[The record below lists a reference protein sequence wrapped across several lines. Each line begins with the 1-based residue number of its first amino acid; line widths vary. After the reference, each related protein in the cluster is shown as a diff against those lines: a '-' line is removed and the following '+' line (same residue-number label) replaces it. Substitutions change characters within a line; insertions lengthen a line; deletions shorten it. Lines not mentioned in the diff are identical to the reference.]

1 MKINSHLSLLSIIGL
16 SILTS
21 CGSSDS
27 EANKSY
33 TRIED
38 AWADG
43 SKMLSELRAEKDMTV
58 NKTSLYIIRWNALR
72 DSAAMTAARDTA
84 SAIKP
89 LNDGFSELYSAAFE
103 LVMDKKM
110 GERKW
115 GFADYLAIREKVI
128 SAEYPKAKVDEDCM
142 SFIETLDSAKVAK
155 VSPKQMITDYLSMID
170 KFARNGVNNIDELKA
185 YLRQE
190 DIHFRRFL
198 ACLSE
203 VQGEQ
208 ITPITQATEMLS
220 KKITESVHKGKM
232 NENQTLLLMSMR
244 SNRRLIQNAKQCIS
258 DLKNGK
264 VKSGDSQ
271 KKAAYM
277 WMTIQ
282 PLVAMDD
289 YDVCQLS
296 KEQKQDL
303 NDIANYLDAQKKEQS
318 LPGLGVLAET
328 QIKSLLIKQ

>member
-1 MKINSHLSLLSIIGL
+1 
-16 SILTS
+16 
-21 CGSSDS
+21 
-27 EANKSY
+27 
-33 TRIED
+33 
-38 AWADG
+38 
-43 SKMLSELRAEKDMTV
+43 
-58 NKTSLYIIRWNALR
+58 
-72 DSAAMTAARDTA
+72 
-84 SAIKP
+84 
-89 LNDGFSELYSAAFE
+89 
-103 LVMDKKM
+103 
-110 GERKW
+110 
-115 GFADYLAIREKVI
+115 
-128 SAEYPKAKVDEDCM
+128 
-142 SFIETLDSAKVAK
+142 
-155 VSPKQMITDYLSMID
+155 
-170 KFARNGVNNIDELKA
+170 
-185 YLRQE
+185 
-190 DIHFRRFL
+190 
-198 ACLSE
+198 
-203 VQGEQ
+203 
-208 ITPITQATEMLS
+208 MLS